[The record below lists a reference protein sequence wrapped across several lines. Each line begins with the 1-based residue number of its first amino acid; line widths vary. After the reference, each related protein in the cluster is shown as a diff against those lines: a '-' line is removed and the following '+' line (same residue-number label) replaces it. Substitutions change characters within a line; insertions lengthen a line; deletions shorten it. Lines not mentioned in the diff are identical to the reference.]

1 MHYNPIRNKNNEI
14 LKAGCVILND
24 KREVLLIGNLEGNK
38 WAFPKG
44 HAEEG
49 ETMEQVAL
57 REIKEETGL
66 TVKLLKSLSDITY
79 NHGKTGEPIRITM
92 FLADPLGYE
101 ITPEPETQVKFF
113 RIEEA
118 KQILRPN
125 LAFILDEL

>member
-1 MHYNPIRNKNNEI
+1 MHNNPIRNQNNEI

-24 KREVLLIGNLEGNK
+24 KIEVLLIGNLEGNK

-66 TVKLLKSLSDITY
+66 IVKLLKKLPDIIY
-79 NHGKTGEPIRITM
+79 NHGKTGEPVRITM

-118 KQILRPN
+118 KQIIHPN

>member
-1 MHYNPIRNKNNEI
+1 MHYNPIRNENNEI
-14 LKAGCVILND
+14 LKAGCVILNE
-24 KREVLLIGNLEGNK
+24 KGEVLLIGNLEGDK

-66 TVKLLKSLSDITY
+66 TVKILKKLPDITY
-79 NHGKTGEPIRITM
+79 NHLKTGEPIRIAM
-92 FLADPLGYE
+92 FLANPLGYE

-118 KQILRPN
+118 KQILRTN